1 MKKKDTVLI
10 EGGLSSLFTTVSR
23 LVDDVRIGISTAKS
37 QANKVYKDNP
47 GSSSYLNGSISNYS
61 KDLIMSFPMMCDNS
75 LSPSTA
81 SMISR
86 ANERNIVTMLELL
99 FASMNLHGNSG
110 REILAT
116 IHKNIKV
123 GYSLDDAID
132 DINDWVNSEGVAESV
147 TNQQIATAVR
157 TMLEQLRLG
166 SKSFPVES
174 LSERSLNDFVVLN
187 MNGRTVVK
195 EENLPGPAPVDT
207 STKQTDVSGGNGYQ
221 FNDFQRMLL
230 DSDVKKANELQ
241 PTLMVVKINQ
251 INPDNKTYAGSTSF
265 IAGVKS
271 RLVSVEPIDIVER
284 LMAKKKTELNFLNFI
299 RATTGEISLVRDL
312 LLCIDQAKLDSKN
325 EVKKGA
331 SAKMWRVLENRGIKN
346 NSNKIKR
353 AGNDASAITT
363 LVINQETVNLMKK
376 QYGFDMENVKN
387 AKMIMDVY
395 NLLGIIIADESIEV
409 VKTLYAGNDVYEQQ
423 AYSFI
428 EKESND
434 NSYKKVINLLGKA
447 NGGR

>member
-10 EGGLSSLFTTVSR
+10 EGGLSSLFIAVSS
-23 LVDDVRIGISTAKS
+23 LVKDLHGGADAAKAKAKS
-37 QANKVYKDNP
+37 MSKDSA

-157 TMLEQLRLG
+157 TMLEQLKLG

-195 EENLPGPAPVDT
+195 EDNSSTSAPVDT
-207 STKQTDVSGGNGYQ
+207 TTKQTDVSGNGYQ

>member
-10 EGGLSSLFTTVSR
+10 EGGLSSLFTTVSG

-147 TNQQIATAVR
+147 TNQQVATAVR

-195 EENLPGPAPVDT
+195 EESLPAPIDT
-207 STKQTDVSGGNGYQ
+207 STKQTDVSGNGYQ

-353 AGNDASAITT
+353 TGNDASAITT

>member
-10 EGGLSSLFTTVSR
+10 EGGLSSLFTTVSG
-23 LVDDVRIGISTAKS
+23 LVKDLHDGADAAKAKAKS
-37 QANKVYKDNP
+37 MSKDNP

-195 EENLPGPAPVDT
+195 EDNTSVSAPVDT
-207 STKQTDVSGGNGYQ
+207 TTKQTDVSGNGYQ

>member
-10 EGGLSSLFTTVSR
+10 EGGLSSLFTAVNS
-23 LVDDVRIGISTAKS
+23 LVDKVQTGVSAAKS

-47 GSSSYLNGSISNYS
+47 GNSSYLNGSISNYS

-132 DINDWVNSEGVAESV
+132 DINGWVNSEGVAESV

-195 EENLPGPAPVDT
+195 EDNSSTSVPVDT
-207 STKQTDVSGGNGYQ
+207 TTKQTDVSGNGYQ